1 MGVKRM
7 DHLYEQLFKKK
18 KTGKDHCLR
27 AAIFLATL
35 VISAVVFFLLC
46 NLIPNAFGRLLGSF
60 AIIGV
65 VYAGYKL
72 FMLTDVEY
80 EYIYMAGEIDFDR
93 ILAKSYRKRIL
104 TVRCS
109 EFEDF
114 GEWNQSS
121 AERLKN
127 MPLAKR
133 YDFTSNQGGAVYY
146 AVLNRKE
153 VGKIAVLFEPEER
166 ILTDMKRYIKR

>member
-1 MGVKRM
+1 MSSRR
-7 DHLYEQLFKKK
+7 HLSGNAGNFS
-18 KTGKDHCLR
+18 GC
-27 AAIFLATL
+27 FFP
-35 VISAVVFFLLC
+35 AVQ
-46 NLIPNAFGRLLGSF
+46 S
-60 AIIGV
+60 
-65 VYAGYKL
+65 
-72 FMLTDVEY
+72 DSES
-80 EYIYMAGEIDFDR
+80 D
-93 ILAKSYRKRIL
+93 RKRIL
-104 TVRCS
+104 TIRCS

-127 MPLAKR
+127 MPRAKR